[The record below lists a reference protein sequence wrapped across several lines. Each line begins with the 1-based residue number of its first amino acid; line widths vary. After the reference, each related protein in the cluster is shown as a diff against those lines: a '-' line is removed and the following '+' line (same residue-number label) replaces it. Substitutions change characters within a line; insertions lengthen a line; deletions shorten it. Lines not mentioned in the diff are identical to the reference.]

1 MSEEKQSW
9 LRGFEWIIVLL
20 LLVPA
25 SFLIGEQRGTR
36 KALENAEVVRDTVV
50 TYLWDTVFQDRPVY
64 VDRIKVRTEYV
75 PVTDTLRIHD
85 TTFVEVP
92 IEQVEYRDTLYRA
105 WVSGYHP
112 ALDSIQIFQQTK
124 IVEVT
129 KTITE
134 KPKRWGIGIQAGY
147 GVTVHQGTLYASPY
161 IGVGVSYNFIRW

>member
-1 MSEEKQSW
+1 MSKIQISESAG
-9 LRGFEWIIVLL
+9 LII
-20 LLVPA
+20 A
-25 SFLIGEQRGTR
+25 ILIIAANVGAFFWGRSTVKLPEPGQIQ
-36 KALENAEVVRDTVV
+36 VDTVV
-50 TYLWDTVFQDRPVY
+50 VVHTDTIVNEKPVY

-85 TTFVEVP
+85 TLAVEVP
-92 IEQVEYRDTLYRA
+92 IEQVEYRDTLYQA

-112 ALDSIQIFQQTK
+112 ALDSIRIFQQTK

-147 GVTVHQGTLYASPY
+147 GATVHQGTFYASPY
-161 IGVGVSYNFIRW
+161 IGVGVSYNIIRW

>member
-1 MSEEKQSW
+1 MKAVNW
-9 LRGFEWIIVLL
+9 LAIWCI
-20 LLVPA
+20 A
-25 SFLIGEQRGTR
+25 A
-36 KALENAEVVRDTVV
+36 ALMACDFIFGRATAPEPGGGDVTVDTVV
-50 TYLWDTVFQDRPVY
+50 VYHTDTITQEKPVY

-112 ALDSIQIFQQTK
+112 ALDSIRIFQQTK

-134 KPKRWGIGIQAGY
+134 KSKRWGIGINAGY
-147 GVTVHQGTLYASPY
+147 GVTVHQGTFYTSPY
-161 IGVGVSYNFIRW
+161 IGVGVSYNFICW